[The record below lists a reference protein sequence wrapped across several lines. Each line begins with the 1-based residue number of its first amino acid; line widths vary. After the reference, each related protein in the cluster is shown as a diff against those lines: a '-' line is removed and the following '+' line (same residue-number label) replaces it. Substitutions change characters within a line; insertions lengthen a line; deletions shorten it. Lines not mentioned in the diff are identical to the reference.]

1 MIATNNLT
9 TSAYTYRNKILQSQI
24 RERFDTDNWR
34 SVVAVTLSVKQ
45 GIRQRGY
52 MFYADV
58 ETCNRAFNQFMR
70 RLNRA
75 VYGNAARLSN
85 KRLRVLPVVEKDA
98 EGRWHIHAAIE
109 PPEYMSEREFRR
121 EILLCW
127 PRRNL
132 WAYRHNWIELD
143 GDAGWI
149 VYLTKLRQK
158 SGLEAWSDCIDW
170 YSFHNPT
177 CNG

>member
-1 MIATNNLT
+1 MIATNSLI
-9 TSAYTYRNKILQSQI
+9 TSTYPYRNRLLQAQV
-24 RERFDTDNWR
+24 RECFETSNWR

-45 GIRQRGY
+45 GIKQHGY

-58 ETCNRAFNQFMR
+58 ETCNKAFDRFMR
-70 RLNRA
+70 RLNRT

-109 PPEYMSEREFRR
+109 PPEYMNERQFRR
-121 EILLCW
+121 EILRCW
-127 PRRNL
+127 SRSNL

-143 GDAGWI
+143 GDASWI
-149 VYLTKLRQK
+149 GYLLKLRQK
-158 SGLEAWSDCIDW
+158 SGLDAWSDCIDW

-177 CNG
+177 CYG